1 MIELEQAVALAKQH
15 LTPQTKTEHLP
26 IEEAFGR
33 VTAHELLAPIAVPN
47 FERSGMDGYAVFAE
61 DTLAATPDR
70 PVYLTVQGSLFAG
83 DDPAGFQAK
92 PGTTVRIMT
101 GGAIPKGYNAV
112 VKQELTDYG
121 EKTVA
126 IQRAVT
132 VGQNFA
138 PIGEDIRPGQMIFP
152 AHSRLNCESIGVL
165 ASLGLTE
172 IEVLRP
178 LRVGLLATGNEL
190 AQPGQALQAG
200 QVYNSTTF
208 ALAQYLRQS
217 GSQVVFRL
225 TCPDDPNQFVQI
237 LQQYADQVDLI
248 ITTGGVSVG
257 QRDFIPGAIRA
268 ISGTE
273 LFHFVQMKPGTPLMA
288 ATWQH
293 KVILALS
300 GNPFASMVNFHLLY
314 WPLLAHFLG
323 NQQFNLQ
330 QRQVPL
336 LVGDSKPRHLRNFM
350 RGQLTPAGVK
360 ITPGGH
366 HSSVF
371 HNLVDSNCLI
381 EQPRNQALALGQ
393 TVTVYQWPQS

>member
-1 MIELEQAVALAKQH
+1 
-15 LTPQTKTEHLP
+15 
-26 IEEAFGR
+26 
-33 VTAHELLAPIAVPN
+33 
-47 FERSGMDGYAVFAE
+47 MDGYAVFAE
-61 DTLAATPDR
+61 DTRQATPAT

-83 DDPAGFQAK
+83 DNPADFQAK
-92 PGTTVRIMT
+92 PGTAVKIMT

-112 VKQELTDYG
+112 IKQELTDYG

-126 IQRAVT
+126 IKQSVT
-132 VGQNFA
+132 VGDNFA
-138 PIGEDIRPGQMIFP
+138 PIGEDIRPGQLIFP

-190 AQPGQALQAG
+190 VQPGQPLKAG
-200 QVYNSTTF
+200 QIYNSTTF
-208 ALAQYLRQS
+208 ALAQYLKQS

-225 TCPDDPNQFVQI
+225 TCPDDPNLFVKI

-257 QRDFIPGAIRA
+257 QRDFIPSAIQA
-268 ISGTE
+268 ISGKV
-273 LFHFVQMKPGTPLMA
+273 LFHFVQMKPGTPVMA
-288 ATWQH
+288 AIWQH

-314 WPLLAHFLG
+314 WPILAHFLG
-323 NQQFNLQ
+323 NSYFALQ
-330 QRQVPL
+330 QQQVPL
-336 LVGDSKPRHLRNFM
+336 LAGQSQPRHLRNFM
-350 RGQLTPAGVK
+350 RGQLTAAGVS
-360 ITPGGH
+360 ITPGSH

-381 EQPRNQALALGQ
+381 EQPRDQALTLGQ
-393 TVTVYQWPQS
+393 TVTVYQWPQ